1 MKRLGFAGTLAL
13 LVTMLAVS
21 ASAPAHTA
29 ARRHGCGTISS
40 TSIYARAKVIALRGV
55 GCRKAR
61 AVAKRFDH
69 TGDLAIGHWRCA
81 LAHSDLP
88 NLFSCG
94 WPASGNLRRADHALS
109 GSRRA
114 WDLSRPSRDRSP
126 AA

>member
-1 MKRLGFAGTLAL
+1 VRRLGLAAGLAL
-13 LVTMLAVS
+13 LVAVVAVS
-21 ASAPAHTA
+21 ASASADTA
-29 ARRHGCGTISS
+29 GRRHGCGTISS

-61 AVAKRFDH
+61 NVAKRFDH

-94 WPASGNLRRADHALS
+94 WPATGNLRQAEHALLAR
-109 GSRRA
+109 GV
-114 WDLSRPSRDRSP
+114 PGT
-126 AA
+126 